1 MTSLSLTPAIS
12 ECPSYL
18 DINSVI
24 KICKGADQV
33 LVYGWKH
40 CKYDDIT
47 KALGDLIG
55 TEGFPIKRVFS
66 FRIGNPFACYK
77 TLSGR
82 YLTNL
87 VFEHCDSMLKD
98 HNSEAVPSIVLSRLC
113 KTGITNLVLENY
125 KRIHEGLPLIPVLF
139 CIDIDDNS
147 QPLRIDHLAS
157 KDPKFNK
164 QVTYKELRRA
174 YKLCTHENA
183 KIREAARGTFRFVK
197 LVKQQE
203 GFTMRQIP
211 APWADPRFSQFW
223 SLRKK
228 LSKSKPKEE
237 TFNWRMQLNLYIQ
250 SYEEPLSESDDEA
263 MEEQSPPTLSAKG
276 IKRKAEKDSE
286 SHPAKRARIEEKPET
301 KEAVT
306 S

>member
-1 MTSLSLTPAIS
+1 MTSLSLTPAVS
-12 ECPSYL
+12 EKPSYL
-18 DINSVI
+18 EIGSVI

-40 CKYDDIT
+40 CKYDDVT
-47 KALGDLIG
+47 ETLQDLIG
-55 TEGFPIKRVFS
+55 TKGFPFKQVFS
-66 FRIGNPFACYK
+66 YRIGNPFDCYK

-87 VFEHCDSMLKD
+87 VFEHCDYMLKT
-98 HNSEAVPSIVLSRLC
+98 HNSEVVPSIVLSRLC

-139 CIDIDDNS
+139 CIDIDGNP

-183 KIREAARGTFRFVK
+183 KIREAAMGTFRFVK
-197 LVKQQE
+197 LVKIQE
-203 GFTMRQIP
+203 AFSMQEIA

-228 LSKSKPKEE
+228 LSKSEPKEE

-250 SYEEPLSESDDEA
+250 SFEEPLAESDDEV
-263 MEEQSPPTLSAKG
+263 MEEESPRSLTAKG
-276 IKRKAEKDSE
+276 TKRKADEDAE
-286 SHPAKRARIEEKPET
+286 SHPAKRARTEETPKT
-301 KEAVT
+301 QKAVT